1 MVGVTAIRFEPD
13 PSGPVVAEIGGA
25 LRGDV
30 RLVLSGFLKDVAVHA
45 AITGRWTIRWREGT
59 GGRQASRVVT
69 ALEHPVIAGVPLFKG
84 ESVLPLAFPIPDGLP
99 IPQTLRQKP
108 LEQHQQQD
116 QTKRQSSSSS
126 SSSSASIASSATVA
140 APAGGAV
147 APASPAAKKKKKPAV
162 TVLSASCDYVLKLT
176 ASWPSGSI
184 LGGRTQKS
192 VDVPFV
198 LLPSS
203 RQRSLIL
210 GRRSPLAVSN
220 IWTEIAPGTSCPTP
234 TALSLAHLFSTSS
247 SSPSTKTADPVDLD
261 QTAAQ
266 NSPFGG
272 PMGEWDPYRLPP
284 PSTPIDRGDVRYELQ
299 LQRRTFLLGDSI
311 PVRLVMRARSTPLGV
326 EKRLAAVV
334 ITVIGMHSYRLP
346 SVTLRGG
353 ATKIPTRRAVT
364 ALVSKRYTLGN
375 LAAVSALAAS
385 DSTAAGG
392 TSLSSEPTEPSE
404 AGASSDAASVQDP
417 DDVSVGAAS
426 PAPRRARVLAASGG
440 LTALA
445 AAAAPGSSSSG
456 VAVSRTFKVPTPMG
470 EDIAPSMGANG
481 LVEVRYLLR
490 ISVYVEGGPGGGV
503 TATGGT
509 LASSLN
515 GPVGGPT
522 HLPAPAQ
529 PLAPQAGTTAASAAG
544 ATPAVPAGP
553 LAATSASAY
562 ALSRASSSSLAS
574 VPSTSAPGTNPKSMP
589 PPTAGGA
596 ANATGPAAGSTAA
609 AAAAEG
615 TDPEAVAATEA
626 AVKDVIQA
634 NELNVMR
641 MEPSLVIEVPVTL
654 LGRGAGA
661 NPVAVPYVP
670 RGYAD
675 PVPGV
680 AATAAVVATP
690 PPAPS
695 VVVANG
701 TRPTKDVVA
710 AADDGWEV
718 QSSGGVAASSG
729 SSSSATALG
738 LKRMSSASSLLE

>member
-45 AITGRWTIRWREGT
+45 AVTGRWTIRWREGT
-59 GGRQASRVVT
+59 GGRQASRIVT
-69 ALEHPVIAGVPLFKG
+69 ALEHTVIAGVPLFKG

-116 QTKRQSSSSS
+116 PAKRP
-126 SSSSASIASSATVA
+126 SSSSAASIESSSTTAA
-140 APAGGAV
+140 APAGSSS
-147 APASPAAKKKKKPAV
+147 PASKKKKKPAV

-184 LGGRTQKS
+184 LGGRAQKS

-203 RQRSLIL
+203 RQRSLVL
-210 GRRSPLAVSN
+210 ARRSPLAVSN

-247 SSPSTKTADPVDLD
+247 SSSSSSSSSTKTADPADPA
-261 QTAAQ
+261 QTSALS
-266 NSPFGG
+266 SPFGG
-272 PMGEWDPYRLPP
+272 PMGEWDPYRLQP

-311 PVRLVMRARSTPLGV
+311 PVRLIMRARSTPLGV

-375 LAAVSALAAS
+375 LAAVSALAAF
-385 DSTAAGG
+385 DPTGG
-392 TSLSSEPTEPSE
+392 ASLSSEPTEPSE

-417 DDVSVGAAS
+417 DDVSAGAVS
-426 PAPRRARVLAASGG
+426 PAPRRTRVLAASGG

-515 GPVGGPT
+515 EPVGRPT
-522 HLPAPAQ
+522 HVPAPAQ
-529 PLAPQAGTTAASAAG
+529 PSAG
-544 ATPAVPAGP
+544 ATASSATGATPTGPASP
-553 LAATSASAY
+553 LVATSASAY
-562 ALSRASSSSLAS
+562 ALSRASSSPLAS
-574 VPSTSAPGTNPKSMP
+574 TSSSAPGTNPKSIP
-589 PPTAGGA
+589 PAPSGGA

-641 MEPSLVIEVPVTL
+641 VEPSLVIEVPVTL

-661 NPVAVPYVP
+661 NPMAVPYVP

-680 AATAAVVATP
+680 AATATVVATP
-690 PPAPS
+690 PAAPS

-701 TRPTKDVVA
+701 ARPTKDII

-718 QSSGGVAASSG
+718 QSSGGMTASGG